1 MTVVQ
6 GQLADLALGLAQPAA
21 LLDAEAVIAGQPTLE
36 ALLAAGQELIAPGSQ
51 PVRLDPQL
59 AESSSRRSPRGSRST
74 ASVFL
79 FADQRVSRP

>member
-1 MTVVQ
+1 MSLSQ
-6 GQLADLALGLAQPAA
+6 RQLADHALGLPQPSA
-21 LLDAEAVIAGQPTLE
+21 LLGAHAVVCRRTSLE
-36 ALLAAGQELIAPGSQ
+36 SLLAAREELVAPGRQ

-59 AESSSRRSPRGSRST
+59 AGSSSRRSPRSSRST